1 MHKQAKKLRR
11 VQLLSLNEATSQT
24 YGISVAIWDHKVLP
38 ATRHKWTVN
47 TPRLNPSQRPVF
59 DLPTPYGWKAELT

>member
-38 ATRHKWTVN
+38 ATRHK
-47 TPRLNPSQRPVF
+47 
-59 DLPTPYGWKAELT
+59 